1 MQQFLVRVDVM
12 QMENKLIIGSHVSF
26 NKSDQLM
33 ASIKEAISYNSTTF
47 MFYTGAPQNTNRSP
61 IDDFKTV
68 EAMDLMKENN
78 IDIKNVII
86 HAPYIINLANPKN
99 LDFGIIFLKEE
110 LERASKLGVSYLVLH
125 PGSHVGLGVE
135 EGIKNII
142 FGLNQVL
149 EKYHGNTMILLETM
163 AGKGTEVGRNFE
175 EIKSILAGIKFPN
188 KIGVCLDTCH
198 LNDAGYDI
206 SNFEKLLEEFD
217 KVIGIDKIHC
227 VHVNDSKNEKNS
239 HKDRHEN
246 IGFGT
251 IGFDSLLKVIY
262 HEKLKDIPKILET
275 PYIDG
280 DFPPYKQEIEMIRNQ
295 KFNQNLKEEVVEFYK

>member
-1 MQQFLVRVDVM
+1 MNR
-12 QMENKLIIGSHVSF
+12 ITSF
-26 NKSDQLM
+26 
-33 ASIKEAISYNSTTF
+33 
-47 MFYTGAPQNTNRSP
+47 
-61 IDDFKTV
+61 
-68 EAMDLMKENN
+68 
-78 IDIKNVII
+78 
-86 HAPYIINLANPKN
+86 
-99 LDFGIIFLKEE
+99 EE
-110 LERASKLGVSYLVLH
+110 LKAIIDK
-125 PGSHVGLGVE
+125 
-135 EGIKNII
+135 IKH
-142 FGLNQVL
+142 QD
-149 EKYHGNTMILLETM
+149 
-163 AGKGTEVGRNFE
+163 
-175 EIKSILAGIKFPN
+175 
-188 KIGVCLDTCH
+188 KIGVCIDTCH

-280 DFPPYKQEIEMIRNQ
+280 DFPPYKQEIEMIINQ

>member
-1 MQQFLVRVDVM
+1 
-12 QMENKLIIGSHVSF
+12 MENKLIIGSHVSF
-26 NKSDQLM
+26 NKNDQLV
-33 ASIKEAISYNSTTF
+33 ASVKEAISYNSTTF

-175 EIKSILAGIKFPN
+175 EIKSILAGIKFSN

-217 KVIGIDKIHC
+217 KIIGIDKIHC

-251 IGFDSLLKVIY
+251 IGFDSLIKVIY

>member
-1 MQQFLVRVDVM
+1 
-12 QMENKLIIGSHVSF
+12 
-26 NKSDQLM
+26 
-33 ASIKEAISYNSTTF
+33 
-47 MFYTGAPQNTNRSP
+47 
-61 IDDFKTV
+61 
-68 EAMDLMKENN
+68 
-78 IDIKNVII
+78 
-86 HAPYIINLANPKN
+86 
-99 LDFGIIFLKEE
+99 
-110 LERASKLGVSYLVLH
+110 
-125 PGSHVGLGVE
+125 
-135 EGIKNII
+135 
-142 FGLNQVL
+142 
-149 EKYHGNTMILLETM
+149 MILLETM